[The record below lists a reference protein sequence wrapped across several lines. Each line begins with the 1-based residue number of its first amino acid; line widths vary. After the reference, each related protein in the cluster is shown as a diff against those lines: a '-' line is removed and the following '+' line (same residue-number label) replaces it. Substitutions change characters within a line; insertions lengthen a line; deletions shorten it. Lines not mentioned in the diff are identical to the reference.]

1 MPQKNGA
8 APREKRKE
16 RIRMSKVVIE
26 LEGGLVQSVYSD
38 DKKIQVV
45 VLDHDVYEDLYPKLD
60 MDVFFIPEFDP
71 ELAVMEAWKEK
82 KAAFMALYPHFHE
95 G

>member
-1 MPQKNGA
+1 
-8 APREKRKE
+8 
-16 RIRMSKVVIE
+16 MSKVVIV

-60 MDVFFIPEFDP
+60 LDVPSLFRP
-71 ELAVMEAWKEK
+71 
-82 KAAFMALYPHFHE
+82 AAIQRCAPGVPHATISNQVN
-95 G
+95 